1 MSKAVKAMVA
11 EEIRGRYAGVGSACV
26 VDLAGLTV
34 QEQQQLRRRLREK
47 TGRLEVIKNS
57 LARQA
62 FAGGPLE
69 LLGDALEGPCAVVT
83 ARESLIDIAKVLVEA
98 AKEFG
103 KLDLRHAV
111 LEGGDFGLLSVVEVS
126 KMKSRDELLAE
137 IAMLVGSPGRA
148 LAACLCSPQSKIAG
162 CLKAIV
168 DKAA

>member
-11 EEIRGRYAGVGSACV
+11 EELRGRYAGVANACV

-34 QEQQQLRRRLREK
+34 LEQQKLRRRLREK
-47 TGRLEVIKNS
+47 TGRLEVVKNS

-69 LLGDALEGPCAVVT
+69 PLGDALEGPCAVVT
-83 ARESLIDIAKVLVEA
+83 ARESLIDVAKVLVEA
-98 AKEFG
+98 AKEFS

-111 LEGGDFGLLSVVEVS
+111 IEGDAGLLSVVEVS
-126 KMKSRDELLAE
+126 KMKSHDELFAE

-148 LAACLCSPQSKIAG
+148 LAACLSSPQSKIAG